1 MKPLRPPDGTA
12 MTVPMPRL
20 PLPALMLVTDRRLA
34 GGEDALAHA
43 VEAAVAGG
51 VNVVQMREKDLP
63 VAEMTSLGRRLRAA
77 IGGRALMVVNG
88 PLQVALACGADGV
101 HLPEAAG
108 EVARPDRPFLVGQSV
123 HSRQAAVRAWED
135 CRDYLVAGPVYET
148 PSHPGAPGVGPSL
161 VREVTGAVAI
171 PVLAIGGIVAARVAE
186 VVGAGASGVAVISAI
201 LRSPSPER
209 AAQELRE
216 VLETAWA
223 DARPVGP

>member
-1 MKPLRPPDGTA
+1 MIP
-12 MTVPMPRL
+12 TVPRL

-34 GGEDALAHA
+34 GGEDALVKA
-43 VEAAVAGG
+43 VDEAVAGG
-51 VNVVQMREKDLP
+51 VNMVQMREKDLP

-77 IGGRALMVVNG
+77 IGGRALLVING

-101 HLPEAAG
+101 HLPEAAAG
-108 EVARPDRPFLVGQSV
+108 VARPDRPFLVGQSV
-123 HSRQAAVRAWED
+123 HSRQAAARVWGD

-148 PSHPGAPGVGPSL
+148 PSHPAAPGAGPSL
-161 VREVTGAVAI
+161 VREVTSAVAI

-186 VVGAGASGVAVISAI
+186 VVRAGASGVAVISAI
-201 LRSPSPER
+201 LGSASPER